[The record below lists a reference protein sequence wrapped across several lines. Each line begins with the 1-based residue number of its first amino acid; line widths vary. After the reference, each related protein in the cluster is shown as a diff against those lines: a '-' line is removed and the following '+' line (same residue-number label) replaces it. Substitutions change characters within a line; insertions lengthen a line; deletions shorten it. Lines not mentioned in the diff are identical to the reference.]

1 MILLVSEI
9 HWTRGFCDE
18 QQGED
23 EQELGILVVGFSY
36 YKSAF
41 LRFCKLYFFYY
52 WGVYFYGAQK
62 CSLQSFKLPHLPSL
76 FILVSQSVYQ
86 WVSDRVRL
94 KRPQA
99 QSGKRLFTPHTAICQ
114 CYLCN
119 YSVSVDFIS
128 WTNFVVNTKNL
139 FANNVVINCKLVR
152 NLCLSGVK
160 WWRWALL
167 RNVTGSIGVTA

>member
-52 WGVYFYGAQK
+52 WGVYVYGAQK
-62 CSLQSFKLPHLPSL
+62 CSLQSFKLPHLPSFCEL
-76 FILVSQSVYQ
+76 VYSCESVSLSVSQWQ
-86 WVSDRVRL
+86 GEA
-94 KRPQA
+94 QA
-99 QSGKRLFTPHTAICQ
+99 ASGTVWPHTAICQ